1 MTNTMEIIGASY
13 DAGARAVEDE
23 APLLEL
29 LDVEAVYDGIV
40 IALRGVSLRVPDRG
54 VVALLGA
61 NGAGKSTTLKAI
73 SGVLRADHGE
83 VSGGTIC
90 YLGQTVVD
98 AREPGAQGRDRKV
111 TAAHDLVKAGL
122 VQVLEGRRCF
132 PHFTVDENLRAGAL
146 IRRTRGRSLRGDL
159 DRIYAYFP
167 RLARLRTSIAGF
179 TSGGEQQMLAI
190 GRALMTRPRLVLL
203 DEASMGLAPLV
214 TAEIFEIVRT
224 LNRDEGV
231 SFLIAEQNAR
241 LALAHA
247 DYGYILENGRVAAGG
262 TAAELR
268 ARSDVQEFY
277 LGVGA
282 RRARTARVPAAGTH
296 QSIV

>member
-1 MTNTMEIIGASY
+1 MTVTAETDGS
-13 DAGARAVEDE
+13 DQ

-29 LDVEAVYDGIV
+29 RHVEAVYDGIV
-40 IALRGVSLRVPDRG
+40 IALRGVSLTISNRG

-83 VSGGTIC
+83 VSGGVIR
-90 YLGQTVVD
+90 YRGQTIVD
-98 AREPGAQGRDRKV
+98 AGKGEESGERRRGRRA
-111 TAAHDLVKAGL
+111 TAAQDLVKAGL

-132 PHFTVDENLRAGAL
+132 PHFTVEENLRAGAL
-146 IRRTRGRSLRGDL
+146 VRRTRGRSLRDDL
-159 DRIYAYFP
+159 DRVYGYFP

-214 TAEIFEIVRT
+214 TAEIFEIVRA

-231 SFLIAEQNAR
+231 GFLIAEQNAR

-247 DYGYILENGRVAAGG
+247 DHGYILENGRVAAGG

-282 RRARTARVPAAGTH
+282 RRARLARGPAAGNH
-296 QSIV
+296 QPTI

>member
-1 MTNTMEIIGASY
+1 METTGSSSDGGRVRAA
-13 DAGARAVEDE
+13 DAE

-29 LDVEAVYDGIV
+29 RDVEAVYDGIV
-40 IALRGVSLRVPDRG
+40 IALRGVSLQISNRG

-73 SGVLRADHGE
+73 SGVLLADHGE
-83 VSGGTIC
+83 VSRGTIR
-90 YLGQTVVD
+90 YRGETIVE
-98 AREPGAQGRDRKV
+98 ARGAGEPRHARRA
-111 TAAHDLVKAGL
+111 TAPQDLVKAGL

-132 PHFTVDENLRAGAL
+132 PHFTVEENLRAGAL
-146 IRRTRGRSLRGDL
+146 VRRTRGRSLRAEL
-159 DRIYAYFP
+159 DRIYGYFP

-214 TAEIFEIVRT
+214 TAEIFEIVRA
-224 LNRDEGV
+224 LNRDQGV
-231 SFLIAEQNAR
+231 GFLIAEQNAR

-247 DYGYILENGRVAAGG
+247 DHGYILENGRVAAAG

-268 ARSDVQEFY
+268 ARSDVPEFY
-277 LGVGA
+277 LGVGT
-282 RRARTARVPAAGTH
+282 RRARAARGPAAGNH
-296 QSIV
+296 QSTI

>member
-1 MTNTMEIIGASY
+1 MIGTGEPTGR
-13 DAGARAVEDE
+13 DQPVAVAEE

-29 LDVEAVYDGIV
+29 RDVEAVYDGIV
-40 IALRGVSLRVPDRG
+40 VALRGVSLQVPERG

-83 VSGGTIC
+83 VSGGTIR
-90 YLGQTVVD
+90 YRGQSIAD
-98 AREPGAQGRDRKV
+98 GRRP
-111 TAAHDLVKAGL
+111 HELVKDGL

-132 PHFTVDENLRAGAL
+132 PHFTVEENLRAGAL
-146 IRRTRGRSLRGDL
+146 VRRTRGRSLRADL
-159 DRIYAYFP
+159 DRIYGYFP

-247 DYGYILENGRVAAGG
+247 DHGYILENGRVAAAGA
-262 TAAELR
+262 AAELR
-268 ARSDVQEFY
+268 ARSDVQELY
-277 LGVGA
+277 LGIGA
-282 RRARTARVPAAGTH
+282 RRSRAATGPAATH
-296 QSIV
+296 QPPV

>member
-1 MTNTMEIIGASY
+1 MIDHSNGLA
-13 DAGARAVEDE
+13 DAGDP
-23 APLLEL
+23 PLLEVRDL
-29 LDVEAVYDGIV
+29 EAVYDGV
-40 IALRGVSLRVPDRG
+40 VLAVRGVSLEVQERG

-73 SGVLRADHGE
+73 SGLLPAEGGAVRGGVCRYRGETIADRRDPAGSRRA
-83 VSGGTIC
+83 SS
-90 YLGQTVVD
+90 
-98 AREPGAQGRDRKV
+98 
-111 TAAHDLVKAGL
+111 AHLLVKAGL

-132 PHFTVDENLRAGAL
+132 PHFSVEENLRAGAL
-146 IRRTRGRSLRGDL
+146 VRGTRGRALRADL
-159 DRIYAYFP
+159 DRIYRYFP
-167 RLARLRTSIAGF
+167 RLARLRRTPTGLA
-179 TSGGEQQMLAI
+179 SGGEQQMVAL

-214 TAEIFEIVRT
+214 TAEIFEIVRA

-247 DYGYILENGRVAAGG
+247 DHGYVLENGRVAASG

-268 ARSDVQEFY
+268 ARDDVQELY
-277 LGVGA
+277 LGVGRASGSA
-282 RRARTARVPAAGTH
+282 RRIRRGSVLATA
-296 QSIV
+296 

>member
-1 MTNTMEIIGASY
+1 MTGTEEPV
-13 DAGARAVEDE
+13 DRDPRVAVGEE
-23 APLLEL
+23 TPLLEL
-29 LDVEAVYDGIV
+29 RDVEAVYDGIV
-40 IALRGVSLRVPDRG
+40 IALRGVSLQVPERG

-83 VSGGTIC
+83 VSGGTIR
-90 YLGQTVVD
+90 YRGQNIAD
-98 AREPGAQGRDRKV
+98 GRRP
-111 TAAHDLVKAGL
+111 HELVKDGL

-146 IRRTRGRSLRGDL
+146 VRRTRGRSLRADL
-159 DRIYAYFP
+159 DRIYGYFP
-167 RLARLRTSIAGF
+167 RLARLRKSIAGF

-247 DYGYILENGRVAAGG
+247 DHGYILENGRVAAGG
-262 TAAELR
+262 TATELR

-282 RRARTARVPAAGTH
+282 RRSRAGRVPAAGTH
-296 QSIV
+296 QPTV

>member
-1 MTNTMEIIGASY
+1 MTGTKETIGG
-13 DAGARAVEDE
+13 DGARAAVED

-29 LDVEAVYDGIV
+29 RDVEAVYDGIV
-40 IALRGVSLRVPDRG
+40 IALRGVSLQVSDRG

-83 VSGGTIC
+83 VIGGTIL
-90 YLGQTVVD
+90 YRGQNIAD
-98 AREPGAQGRDRKV
+98 GRSS
-111 TAAHDLVKAGL
+111 HELVKDGV

-132 PHFTVDENLRAGAL
+132 PHFTVEDNLRAGAL
-146 IRRTRGRSLRGDL
+146 IRRTRGRSLRADL
-159 DRIYAYFP
+159 DRIYGYFP
-167 RLARLRTSIAGF
+167 RLARLRKAIAGF

-190 GRALMTRPRLVLL
+190 GRALITRPRLVLL
-203 DEASMGLAPLV
+203 DEASMGLAPIV

-224 LNRDEGV
+224 LNREEGV

-247 DYGYILENGRVAAGG
+247 DHGYILENGRVAAGG

-282 RRARTARVPAAGTH
+282 RRSRAGRVPDTGPRQPT
-296 QSIV
+296 V

>member
-1 MTNTMEIIGASY
+1 MTATAETDGS
-13 DAGARAVEDE
+13 DE

-29 LDVEAVYDGIV
+29 RDVEAVYDGIV
-40 IALRGVSLRVPDRG
+40 IALRGVSLTIANRG

-83 VSGGTIC
+83 VSGGTIR
-90 YLGQTVVD
+90 YRGQTVAD
-98 AREPGAQGRDRKV
+98 AGTSGESGERRKGRRA
-111 TAAHDLVKAGL
+111 TAAPELVKAGL

-146 IRRTRGRSLRGDL
+146 VRRTRGRSLRADL
-159 DRIYAYFP
+159 DRVYGYFP
-167 RLARLRTSIAGF
+167 RLARLRKSIAGF

-231 SFLIAEQNAR
+231 GFLIAEQNAR

-247 DYGYILENGRVAAGG
+247 DHGYILENGRVAAAG

-277 LGVGA
+277 LGVGT
-282 RRARTARVPAAGTH
+282 RRARAARGPAAGNH
-296 QSIV
+296 QPTI